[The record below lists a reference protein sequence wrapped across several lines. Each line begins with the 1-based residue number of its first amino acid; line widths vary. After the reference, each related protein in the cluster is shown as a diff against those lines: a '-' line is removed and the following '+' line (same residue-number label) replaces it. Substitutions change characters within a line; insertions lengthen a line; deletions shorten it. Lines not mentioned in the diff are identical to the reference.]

1 MFVSEIIPNL
11 WVCDYDLIN
20 SHYFNNRNIGLYI
33 HVYSFQ
39 NELCEIE
46 SQMKRK
52 IGHNQEL
59 INIQIKDLDFNM
71 INSSNR
77 LIQRQIMRYS
87 KEFADLIH
95 NYIEII
101 QNILTY
107 KRGVVLFSKY
117 GIQKAA
123 IIATSYLILKGK
135 ITVDSAINIMKSKES
150 MFFKNIDNIH
160 EPDNSNSNTD
170 IVLYKYTLHY
180 IVNSV

>member
-59 INIQIKDLDFNM
+59 INIQIKDIDFNM

-101 QNILTY
+101 QNILKY

-123 IIATSYLILKGK
+123 IIAASYLILKGK
-135 ITVDSAINIMKSKES
+135 ITVESSINIMKSKES
-150 MFFKNIDNIH
+150 MFFKNINNIH
-160 EPDNSNSNTD
+160 EPDYSNTD

-180 IVNSV
+180 II